1 MKRMLGISIF
11 SILVVM
17 VLVFT
22 NMNSDDFSA
31 PIEKMKNSHVETK
44 TAPEMTEEELKE
56 ILSKFQR
63 DVAPQIENDFERKLA
78 ERLYVE
84 MKLFD
89 ESIDVNKLI
98 TRTTEQADF
107 ERAWLTHAKDE
118 YGVVVTDEEVD
129 GWIEKGPDAEEVES
143 QRRYADEAKEMSVY
157 ELNHNYDRDQYMKWV
172 VSEKLI
178 PLITERYEKS
188 SEQVL
193 DNNRLIELYEN
204 EVKDTL

>member
-22 NMNSDDFSA
+22 NMNSDDFST
-31 PIEKMKNSHVETK
+31 PNEKMTNSHVETK
-44 TAPEMTEEELKE
+44 TAPEMTVEELKE
-56 ILSKFQR
+56 ILSNFQQ

-84 MKLFD
+84 MKMFD

-107 ERAWLTHAKDE
+107 ERAWLKHAKDE

-143 QRRYADEAKEMSVY
+143 QRRYAEAKEMSVY
-157 ELNHNYDRDQYMKWV
+157 ELNHEYDRDQYMKWIV
-172 VSEKLI
+172 WEKLI
-178 PLITERYEKS
+178 PLVTERYDEASEK
-188 SEQVL
+188 VL

-204 EVKDTL
+204 EVSDTL

>member
-1 MKRMLGISIF
+1 MI
-11 SILVVM
+11 
-17 VLVFT
+17 
-22 NMNSDDFSA
+22 SA

-89 ESIDVNKLI
+89 ESINVNKLI
-98 TRTTEQADF
+98 TRTTVQADF

-129 GWIEKGPDAEEVES
+129 GWIERGPDAEVVES
-143 QRRYADEAKEMSVY
+143 QRRYAEAKEMSVY
-157 ELNHNYDRDQYMKWV
+157 ELNHNYYRDQYVKWV
-172 VSEKLI
+172 VWEKLI
-178 PLITERYEKS
+178 PLITERYEES

-193 DNNRLIELYEN
+193 DNNRLIELYEK

>member
-22 NMNSDDFSA
+22 NMNSDDFST
-31 PIEKMKNSHVETK
+31 PNEKMTNSHVETK
-44 TAPEMTEEELKE
+44 TAPEMTVEELKE
-56 ILSKFQR
+56 ILSNFQQ

-84 MKLFD
+84 MKMFD

-107 ERAWLTHAKDE
+107 ERAWLKHAKDE

-143 QRRYADEAKEMSVY
+143 QRRYAEAKEMSVY
-157 ELNHNYDRDQYMKWV
+157 ELNHEYDRDQYMKWIV
-172 VSEKLI
+172 WEKLI
-178 PLITERYEKS
+178 PLVTERYEEA
-188 SEQVL
+188 SEKVL

-204 EVKDTL
+204 EVSDTL

>member
-1 MKRMLGISIF
+1 
-11 SILVVM
+11 
-17 VLVFT
+17 
-22 NMNSDDFSA
+22 
-31 PIEKMKNSHVETK
+31 
-44 TAPEMTEEELKE
+44 MTEEELKE

-63 DVAPQIENDFERKLA
+63 DVAPQIENDFERKWA

-107 ERAWLTHAKDE
+107 ERSWLTHAKDE

-129 GWIEKGPDAEEVES
+129 GWIEKGPDAEKVES

-157 ELNHNYDRDQYMKWV
+157 ELNYIYDRDQYMKWV

-178 PLITERYEKS
+178 PLITERYEES

-193 DNNRLIELYEN
+193 DNNLLIELYEK

>member
-1 MKRMLGISIF
+1 MRRLMGISIF
-11 SILVVM
+11 SILVVIA
-17 VLVFT
+17 LVFT
-22 NMNSDDFSA
+22 NMRDDDLSE
-31 PIEKMKNSHVETK
+31 PIEKVTNSQVETK
-44 TAPEMTEEELKE
+44 AVPEMTVGELKG
-56 ILSKFQR
+56 ILTDFQR
-63 DVAPQIENDFERKLA
+63 DVAPQIKNDFERKLA

-98 TRTTEQADF
+98 TRATEQADF

-118 YGVVVTDEEVD
+118 YGVVITDEEVD
-129 GWIEKGPDAEEVES
+129 GWIERGPDAEVVES
-143 QRRYADEAKEMSVY
+143 QRRYAEAKEMSVY

-172 VSEKLI
+172 VWERLI
-178 PLITERYEKS
+178 PLITERYEES

>member
-1 MKRMLGISIF
+1 MKRRLRITLFSIF
-11 SILVVM
+11 VVIALV
-17 VLVFT
+17 LT
-22 NMNSDDFSA
+22 NVEDDDLSA
-31 PIEKMKNSHVETK
+31 PIEKVTNSQVETK
-44 TAPEMTEEELKE
+44 TAPEMTVEELKE
-56 ILSKFQR
+56 ILSNFQR
-63 DVAPQIENDFERKLA
+63 DVAPQIKNDFERKLA
-78 ERLYVE
+78 ERMYVE

-98 TRTTEQADF
+98 TRTTEQANF

-143 QRRYADEAKEMSVY
+143 QRRYADAKEMSVY
-157 ELNHNYDRDQYMKWV
+157 ELNHNYDRDQYIKWV
-172 VSEKLI
+172 VWEKLI
-178 PLITERYEKS
+178 PLITERYEES

-204 EVKDTL
+204 EVKDTI

>member
-22 NMNSDDFSA
+22 NMNSDDFST
-31 PIEKMKNSHVETK
+31 PNEKMTNSHVETK
-44 TAPEMTEEELKE
+44 TAPEMTVEELKE
-56 ILSKFQR
+56 ILSNFQQ

-84 MKLFD
+84 MKMFD
-89 ESIDVNKLI
+89 ENIDVNKLI
-98 TRTTEQADF
+98 TRTTEQADY
-107 ERAWLTHAKDE
+107 ERAWLKHAKDE

-143 QRRYADEAKEMSVY
+143 QRRYAEAKEMSVY
-157 ELNHNYDRDQYMKWV
+157 ELNHEYDRDQYMKWIV
-172 VSEKLI
+172 WEKLI
-178 PLITERYEKS
+178 PLVTERYEEA
-188 SEQVL
+188 SEKVL

-204 EVKDTL
+204 EVSDTL

>member
-22 NMNSDDFSA
+22 NMNSDDFST
-31 PIEKMKNSHVETK
+31 PNEKMTNSHVETK
-44 TAPEMTEEELKE
+44 TAPEMTVEELKE
-56 ILSKFQR
+56 ILSNFQQ

-84 MKLFD
+84 MKMFD

-107 ERAWLTHAKDE
+107 ERARLKHAKDE

-143 QRRYADEAKEMSVY
+143 QRRYAEAKEMSVY
-157 ELNHNYDRDQYMKWV
+157 ELNHEYDRDQYMKWIV
-172 VSEKLI
+172 WEKLI
-178 PLITERYEKS
+178 PLVTERYEEA
-188 SEQVL
+188 SEKVL

-204 EVKDTL
+204 EVSDTL

>member
-22 NMNSDDFSA
+22 NMNSDDFST
-31 PIEKMKNSHVETK
+31 PNEKMTNSQVETK
-44 TAPEMTEEELKE
+44 AAPEMTVEELKE
-56 ILSKFQR
+56 ILANFQR

-78 ERLYVE
+78 ERLYVK
-84 MKLFD
+84 MKMFD

-107 ERAWLTHAKDE
+107 ERAWLKHAKDE

-143 QRRYADEAKEMSVY
+143 QRRYAEAKEMSVY
-157 ELNHNYDRDQYMKWV
+157 ELNHEYDRDQYMKWIV
-172 VSEKLI
+172 WEKLI
-178 PLITERYEKS
+178 PLVTERYDEASEK
-188 SEQVL
+188 VL

-204 EVKDTL
+204 EVSYTL

>member
-1 MKRMLGISIF
+1 MRRLMGISIF
-11 SILVVM
+11 SILVVIA
-17 VLVFT
+17 LVFT
-22 NMNSDDFSA
+22 NMRDDDLPE
-31 PIEKMKNSHVETK
+31 PIEKVTNSQVETK
-44 TAPEMTEEELKE
+44 AVPEMTVGELKG
-56 ILSKFQR
+56 ILTDFQR
-63 DVAPQIENDFERKLA
+63 NVAPQIKNDFERKLA
-78 ERLYVE
+78 ERMYVE

-98 TRTTEQADF
+98 TRATEQADF

-129 GWIEKGPDAEEVES
+129 GWIERGPDAEVVES
-143 QRRYADEAKEMSVY
+143 QRRYAEAKEMSVY

-172 VSEKLI
+172 VWERLI
-178 PLITERYEKS
+178 PLITERYEES

-193 DNNRLIELYEN
+193 DNNLLIELYEK